1 MADPVTGFARN
12 GEGGERFATSP
23 KTQNNQRRRR
33 AKPIKHLLKLD
44 PTAVKRGIVL
54 YIKCYYTHQVIIA
67 GNQSS
72 RSKGL
77 LGNPERPPPSKPPKG
92 EREKKGIRVWSST
105 SRQQPD
111 PVSAKVGSAFG
122 DTTRTNQEKRRKGID
137 VLGSKPSTQA
147 SVTGC
152 GRPTESR
159 NSAEQSRL
167 TKSNFAPSGDAE
179 SLGRGGRAT
188 RPGADQELHQRPD
201 WDLIRGPE
209 VHPDPRLVR
218 STRDRRDRLEISE
231 ILNREI
237 GIPSEGN
244 GRPSSAGPTKEHV
257 VKRES
262 SESTKFLLNR
272 PGTTN
277 EQTRN
282 QRANWGRGTWE
293 VGTAE

>member
-1 MADPVTGFARN
+1 MADPVTGFATN

-23 KTQNNQRRRR
+23 KTQNNQRRR

-44 PTAVKRGIVL
+44 PTAVKRGRVL

-105 SRQQPD
+105 SQQQPD
-111 PVSAKVGSAFG
+111 PVSAKVGSAFD

-159 NSAEQSRL
+159 NSAEQRRL

-179 SLGRGGRAT
+179 SRGRSPNFGDDEAT
-188 RPGADQELHQRPD
+188 RLASDVDSKGQCRRLIDEDETRRTRG
-201 WDLIRGPE
+201 DLSRGIHYRAFVPE
-209 VHPDPRLVR
+209 RGR
-218 STRDRRDRLEISE
+218 IAEEEWRRT
-231 ILNREI
+231 
-237 GIPSEGN
+237 GGCP
-244 GRPSSAGPTKEHV
+244 
-257 VKRES
+257 
-262 SESTKFLLNR
+262 ESTVR
-272 PGTTN
+272 
-277 EQTRN
+277 
-282 QRANWGRGTWE
+282 
-293 VGTAE
+293 